1 MTISTTTL
9 VDDNFKVIVKANG
22 VGGENEQL
30 IINALELNN
39 ATSEP
44 KISIANVYYEIEG
57 TGNIAFKFN
66 EEEESALN
74 ITGRGNYGL
83 KPGEPKK
90 KATSATADI
99 IYLTSDAN
107 ITSYNI
113 VIECHKEKGFTN

>member
-22 VGGENEQL
+22 VGEETEQL
-30 IINALELNN
+30 VINALELNN

-57 TGNIAFKFN
+57 AGNITFKFN
-66 EEEESALN
+66 DEEENALTIN
-74 ITGRGNYGL
+74 GRGNYGL

-90 KATSATADI
+90 KATSTTADI
-99 IYLTSDAN
+99 IYLTSDVN

>member
-1 MTISTTTL
+1 MAISTTIL
-9 VDDNFKVIVKANG
+9 VDDNFKVIIKANG
-22 VGGENEQL
+22 VGEETEQL
-30 IINALELNN
+30 VINALELNN

-66 EEEESALN
+66 DEEEASLTL
-74 ITGRGNYGL
+74 TGRGNYGL

-90 KATSATADI
+90 KATSTTADI

-107 ITSYNI
+107 ITNYNI

>member
-22 VGGENEQL
+22 VGGETKQFV
-30 IINALELNN
+30 INALELNN

-57 TGNIAFKFN
+57 TGNITFKFN
-66 EEEESALN
+66 DEEENALTIN
-74 ITGRGNYGL
+74 GRGNYGL

-90 KATSATADI
+90 KAISTTADI
-99 IYLTSDAN
+99 IYLTSDSN

>member
-1 MTISTTTL
+1 MTISTTKL
-9 VDDNFKVIVKANG
+9 VDDSFKVIVKADG
-22 VGGENEQL
+22 VGGETEQL

-57 TGNIAFKFN
+57 TGNIAFNFKD
-66 EEEESALN
+66 EEDALIIN
-74 ITGRGNYGL
+74 GRGNYGL

-90 KATSATADI
+90 RATSTKADI
-99 IYLTSDAN
+99 IYLTSDTT

>member
-1 MTISTTTL
+1 MAISTTIL
-9 VDDNFKVIVKANG
+9 VDDNFKVIIKANG
-22 VGGENEQL
+22 VGEETEQL
-30 IINALELNN
+30 VINALELNN

-66 EEEESALN
+66 DEEEASLTL
-74 ITGRGNYGL
+74 TGRGNYGL

-90 KATSATADI
+90 KATSTTADI

-107 ITSYNI
+107 LPSYNI

>member
-1 MTISTTTL
+1 MTISTTKL
-9 VDDNFKVIVKANG
+9 VDDSFKVIVKADG
-22 VGGENEQL
+22 VGGETEQL

-39 ATSEP
+39 ASSEP

-57 TGNIAFKFN
+57 TGNIAFNFRD
-66 EEEESALN
+66 EEDVLI

-90 KATSATADI
+90 RAILTTADI
-99 IYLTSDAN
+99 IYLTSDTN

>member
-9 VDDNFKVIVKANG
+9 VDDSFKVIIKADG
-22 VGGENEQL
+22 VGGETEQL
-30 IINALELNN
+30 VINALELNN

-44 KISIANVYYEIEG
+44 KISIANVYFEIEG
-57 TGNIAFKFN
+57 IGNITFKFN
-66 EEEESALN
+66 DEEENALT

-90 KATSATADI
+90 RATSTTADV

-107 ITSYNI
+107 VTSYNI